1 MDVRETT
8 HLLALDDAG
17 QPLARLAGE
26 NEWRD
31 IAAQLLR
38 LDSRWLVIE
47 QRRDDERPPLP
58 RWEDINL
65 CRTLSRRLRAM
76 EVKLADHVI
85 LGRRGRFSFRDAGLL

>member
-8 HLLALDDAG
+8 HLLALDDSG
-17 QPLARLAGE
+17 QPLARFASG

-31 IAAQLLR
+31 VAEQLLR

-47 QRRDDERPPLP
+47 QCRHKERFPTP
-58 RWEDINL
+58 RWDDIRL
-65 CRTLSRRLRAM
+65 CRALVRRLRAM

-85 LGRRGRFSFRDAGLL
+85 VGQRGRFSFRDAGLL